1 MIFLSLKFSSRSW
14 GYKMHVSWKKN
25 NLVSRNVHNRHTEAR
40 VKWKSV
46 SIVQVP
52 LLLSLAV
59 ADLTSFFHCVQ

>member
-1 MIFLSLKFSSRSW
+1 
-14 GYKMHVSWKKN
+14 MHVSWKKN

-52 LLLSLAV
+52 LLSLAV